1 MPEYV
6 IETHGLTKVYKSGG
20 GMIVAV
26 DKLDFTVEKSSIF
39 GLLGPNGAGK
49 TTLLMMLTG
58 LILPTSG
65 SGKVLGY
72 DIVRESREIRRRVG
86 FLPEGFG
93 FYEHL
98 TAEQNLEYIAALNDI
113 PKLERRKRIEDILA
127 LVGLYE
133 VKDRKVSGFSRGMKQ
148 RLGIAQAL
156 LKDPELLMLDEPT
169 AGLDPE
175 GSKAFKDL
183 VSKLSKEGKTVV
195 LSTHL
200 LFEVGPLCDS
210 IAIINRG
217 RIVVQGRVRDLVSRL
232 MEEEGYKIHVEVRGD
247 AGKLATALSGMNGVK
262 SVRIGVDGI
271 HIDSTKDIRV
281 DVVKLAS
288 ELGLEISSLRVK
300 EPSLEDLFIRYYKV
314 IRYYK
319 GEVV

>member
-6 IETHGLTKVYKSGG
+6 IETYGLTKVYKSGG
-20 GMIVAV
+20 SMVVAV

-65 SGKVLGY
+65 SGRVLGY

-183 VSKLSKEGKTVV
+183 VSKLSKEGKTVI

-217 RIVVQGRVRDLVSRL
+217 RIVVQGRVKDLVSRL

-247 AGKLATALSGMNGVK
+247 AGKLATALSGLDYVK
-262 SVRIGVDGI
+262 SVRMEVDGI

-288 ELGLEISSLRVK
+288 ELGLEISSLRVE
-300 EPSLEDLFIRYYKV
+300 EPSLEDLFIRYYK
-314 IRYYK
+314 

>member
-217 RIVVQGRVRDLVSRL
+217 RIVVQGKVKDLVSRL

-247 AGKLATALSGMNGVK
+247 AGKLATALSGMDYVK
-262 SVRIGVDGI
+262 SVRMGVDGI

-288 ELGLEISSLRVK
+288 ELGLEISSLRVE
-300 EPSLEDLFIRYYKV
+300 EPSLEDLFIRYYK
-314 IRYYK
+314 

>member
-6 IETHGLTKVYKSGG
+6 IETYGLTKVYRSGG
-20 GMIVAV
+20 GTVVAV
-26 DKLDFTVEKSSIF
+26 DKLDFTVERSSIF

-58 LILPTSG
+58 LTLPTSG
-65 SGKVLGY
+65 SGRVLGY

-86 FLPEGFG
+86 LLPEGFG

-113 PKLERRKRIEDILA
+113 PKPERRKRIEDILS

-156 LKDPELLMLDEPT
+156 LKDPELLLLDEPT

-175 GSKAFKDL
+175 GSRAFKDL
-183 VSKLSKEGKTVV
+183 VLKLNSEGRTVV

-200 LFEVGPLCDS
+200 LFEVGPLCSS
-210 IAIINRG
+210 IAIMNRG
-217 RIVVQGRVRDLVSRL
+217 RIVVQGRVKDLISKL
-232 MEEEGYKIHVEVRGD
+232 MSEVGYKIYVEVRGD
-247 AGKLATALSGMNGVK
+247 VGKLASALTGMDGVRG
-262 SVRIGVDGI
+262 VRMGVDNLYV
-271 HIDSTKDIRV
+271 DSTKDIRV
-281 DVVKLAS
+281 DIVKIAS
-288 ELGLEISSLRVK
+288 EMRVEISSIRVE
-300 EPSLEDLFIRYYKV
+300 EPSLEDLFIRYY
-314 IRYYK
+314 R
-319 GEVV
+319 GEASNA

>member
-288 ELGLEISSLRVK
+288 ELGLEISSLRVE
-300 EPSLEDLFIRYYKV
+300 EPSLEDLFIRYYK
-314 IRYYK
+314 

>member
-6 IETHGLTKVYKSGG
+6 IETYGLTKVYKSGG
-20 GMIVAV
+20 GMVVAV

-217 RIVVQGRVRDLVSRL
+217 RIVVQGRVKDLVSRL

-247 AGKLATALSGMNGVK
+247 AGKLATALSGMDYVK
-262 SVRIGVDGI
+262 SVRMGVDGI

-281 DVVKLAS
+281 GVVKLAS
-288 ELGLEISSLRVK
+288 ELGLEISSLRVE
-300 EPSLEDLFIRYYKV
+300 EPSLEDLFIRYYK
-314 IRYYK
+314 

>member
-6 IETHGLTKVYKSGG
+6 IETYGLTKVYKSGG
-20 GMIVAV
+20 SMVVAV

-65 SGKVLGY
+65 SGRVLGY

-183 VSKLSKEGKTVV
+183 VSKLSKEGKTVI

-217 RIVVQGRVRDLVSRL
+217 RIVVQGRVKDLVSRL

-247 AGKLATALSGMNGVK
+247 AGKLATALSGLDYVK
-262 SVRIGVDGI
+262 SVRMEVDGI
-271 HIDSTKDIRV
+271 HIDSTKDIRGG
-281 DVVKLAS
+281 VVKLAS
-288 ELGLEISSLRVK
+288 ELGLEISSLRVE
-300 EPSLEDLFIRYYKV
+300 EPSLEDLFIRYYK
-314 IRYYK
+314 

>member
-6 IETHGLTKVYKSGG
+6 IETYGLTKVYKSGG

-247 AGKLATALSGMNGVK
+247 AGKLATALSGMDYVK
-262 SVRIGVDGI
+262 SVRMGVDGI

-288 ELGLEISSLRVK
+288 ELGLEISSLRVE
-300 EPSLEDLFIRYYKV
+300 EPSLEDLFIRYYK
-314 IRYYK
+314 

>member
-6 IETHGLTKVYKSGG
+6 IETYGLTKVYKSGG
-20 GMIVAV
+20 SMVVAV

-65 SGKVLGY
+65 SGRVLGY

-183 VSKLSKEGKTVV
+183 VSKLSKEGKTVI

-217 RIVVQGRVRDLVSRL
+217 RIVVQGRVKDLVSRL

-247 AGKLATALSGMNGVK
+247 AGKLATALSGLDYVK
-262 SVRIGVDGI
+262 SVRMEVDGI

-288 ELGLEISSLRVK
+288 ELGLEISSLRV
-300 EPSLEDLFIRYYKV
+300 EESSLEDLFIRYYK
-314 IRYYK
+314 